1 MNTRELVAIAAR
13 QAGMTQVQTR
23 EALDAILQ
31 AIAEALSGGD
41 PVTLAGFGRFE
52 LKDYTGRPI
61 QHPRT
66 REVVHTQSRP
76 RPSFHPYPLLRRQVE
91 EGNGGRK

>member
-1 MNTRELVAIAAR
+1 MNTREIVAIAAR
-13 QAGMTQVQTR
+13 QSGLTQVQTR

-31 AIAEALSGGD
+31 AIAGALSGGD

-61 QHPRT
+61 RHPRT
-66 REVVHTQSRP
+66 RELVHTQSRP
-76 RPSFHPYPLLRRQVE
+76 RPSFHPYPRLRRQVE
-91 EGNGGRK
+91 QGDGRR